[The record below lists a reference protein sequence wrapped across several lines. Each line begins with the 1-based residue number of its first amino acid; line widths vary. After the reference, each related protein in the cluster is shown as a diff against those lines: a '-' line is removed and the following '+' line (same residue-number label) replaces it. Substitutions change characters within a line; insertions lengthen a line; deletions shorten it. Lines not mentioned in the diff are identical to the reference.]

1 MHSQHKKCNMFPHF
15 RRRTLGQFSIINYL
29 IKFYFQNQDLL
40 YDRSENRGYII
51 SCIHR
56 TRQKLYSIEEGTSS
70 SSRKRKSNTQTT
82 ATGPPKQV
90 RNFSLD
96 ENLLI
101 LKNAN
106 VTTQK
111 KLIEEKLRDT
121 LCIRKELLESPL
133 ELLNFSSWFPFFFTC
148 PSLVRFKLM
157 SNFQRIFFDYIL
169 IPDFTRLLAKIS
181 KSE

>member
-1 MHSQHKKCNMFPHF
+1 M
-15 RRRTLGQFSIINYL
+15 
-29 IKFYFQNQDLL
+29 
-40 YDRSENRGYII
+40 
-51 SCIHR
+51 
-56 TRQKLYSIEEGTSS
+56 RQKLYSIEEGTSS

-90 RNFSLD
+90 KNFALD

-111 KLIEEKLRDT
+111 KLIKEKLRDT

-169 IPDFTRLLAKIS
+169 ITDFTRLLAKIS
-181 KSE
+181 KSEWFFNKMEGCFKSHWKRFHGNKRSKIPRVTWSYR